1 MASRNN
7 NITEKQILV
16 PNIWGGYLKRF
27 LEKPRKRI
35 LSKPT
40 RDVEYK
46 LVFIGSL
53 IGFFSSCLYFVLFEY
68 IFESVQEMDSA
79 IIGSFSGVLASF
91 AAYFCLN
98 LVDYQT
104 RKFAICIAIC
114 SIWGLLSV
122 SYFYTIPALLLL
134 SSTFLCF
141 WRKNREIR
149 IIK

>member
-1 MASRNN
+1 M
-7 NITEKQILV
+7 
-16 PNIWGGYLKRF
+16 KR
-27 LEKPRKRI
+27 LMVKPRKRI
-35 LSKPT
+35 IVKPT

-53 IGFFSSCLYFVLFEY
+53 IGFFSSCLYFVLFEH
-68 IFESVQEMDSA
+68 IFGTVNDMNFA
-79 IIGSFSGVLASF
+79 IIGSFSGVIASF
-91 AAYFCLN
+91 VAYMCLK

-114 SIWGLLSV
+114 SIWGLVSV

>member
-1 MASRNN
+1 M
-7 NITEKQILV
+7 KWLM
-16 PNIWGGYLKRF
+16 
-27 LEKPRKRI
+27 EKPRKRI
-35 LSKPT
+35 LTKPT
-40 RDVEYK
+40 RDVEYT

-53 IGFFSSCLYFVLFEY
+53 IGFFSSCLYFVLFEH
-68 IFESVQEMDSA
+68 IFFGNPTDLNSA
-79 IIGSFSGVLASF
+79 IAGSFSGVIASF
-91 AAYFCLN
+91 SAFMCLK

-114 SIWGLLSV
+114 AIWGLISV